1 MFTWPADIPGAGQLL
16 LQAAAALAY
25 YLALVLLIR
34 LAGKR
39 LAGQIT
45 TFDLVVLIALAV
57 VLQQLALT
65 PGKASAV
72 VFILVVFGA
81 HRTTAWLCTRSAT
94 VKRLVRGVPRPLIV
108 DGRVSHAALEE
119 EGLSYED
126 LLAGLRKVGETDP
139 RRIRLATLEET
150 GAISVVVQMP
160 GPGRKKPGG

>member
-1 MFTWPADIPGAGQLL
+1 MFTWPADIPSAGQLL